1 MSTTDIGWTG
11 MATSLI
17 LIVIA
22 VALSWFN
29 HLGLERS
36 MLWAALR
43 AAAQLLVVGSAL
55 TLVFDATASIW
66 WAWAWVAGMIVV
78 AAATVRWRAR
88 EVPGAFSL
96 ALVAL
101 VAVAVVSLGT
111 IFWLGIFPLEAQAI
125 IPLAGMNIGN
135 AMAACVVVSRRI
147 VAGMADKR
155 DEIEARLALG
165 QPWPVASRPYVREAL
180 RTALLPQIEST
191 KAVGLIALP
200 GAMTGLILAGVAP
213 AQAVR
218 IQVAVMYLILGSV
231 ATSVTVVGIG
241 LTRRLFTSDHRM
253 VALAR
258 QTD

>member
-11 MATSLI
+11 MATSLV

-101 VAVAVVSLGT
+101 IAVAVVSLGT

-147 VAGMADKR
+147 VAGMADNR
-155 DEIEARLALG
+155 DEIEA
-165 QPWPVASRPYVREAL
+165 
-180 RTALLPQIEST
+180 ALLPQIEST

-253 VALAR
+253 VVLAR
-258 QTD
+258 RLD